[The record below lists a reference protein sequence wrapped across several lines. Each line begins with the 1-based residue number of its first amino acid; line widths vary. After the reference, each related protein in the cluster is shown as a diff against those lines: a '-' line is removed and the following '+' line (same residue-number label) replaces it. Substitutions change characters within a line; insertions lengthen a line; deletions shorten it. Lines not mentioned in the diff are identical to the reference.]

1 MMRDGRSEWQSLSR
15 IDKRDKGGRASAV
28 RSDSVPTGFDY
39 LGQDKAL
46 QEHWLKRFV
55 AIVLDAVLIYTPVM
69 AFNAVFGGYYFGAGL
84 LSGVALFLYASLF
97 DFSVGG
103 TVGKMAMHMKT
114 VPMTGNMTLSRA
126 LLRNVTKVFGLL
138 LLLDWIIGLAVE
150 TRDPRQKWTDQ
161 LAHTSVISADHP
173 GGV

>member
-1 MMRDGRSEWQSLSR
+1 M
-15 IDKRDKGGRASAV
+15 
-28 RSDSVPTGFDY
+28 PTGFDY

-55 AIVLDAVLIYTPVM
+55 AVLLDAVIIYMPIM
-69 AFNAVFGGYYFGAGL
+69 FFNTLFGGNYFGAGL
-84 LSGVALFLYASLF
+84 FSGVALFLYASLF
-97 DFSVGG
+97 DFSAGG
-103 TVGKMAMHMKT
+103 TVGKMVMHMKV
-114 VPMTGNMTLSRA
+114 VPMTGQLTMSRVV
-126 LLRNVTKVFGLL
+126 LRNVTKVFGLL

-161 LAHTSVISADHP
+161 VAHTSVIGYDHP